1 MQSQQTEPGT
11 KNETVHLIF
20 RIWLFKEK
28 QIKADFAGNN
38 KKIRSAPRGEVW
50 VFYFVKIEL
59 AFKVP
64 VFGSEVL
71 D

>member
-1 MQSQQTEPGT
+1 MKQFISFLEFGCSR
-11 KNETVHLIF
+11 K
-20 RIWLFKEK
+20 R

-50 VFYFVKIEL
+50 AFYFVKIEL

>member
-1 MQSQQTEPGT
+1 M
-11 KNETVHLIF
+11 
-20 RIWLFKEK
+20 

-50 VFYFVKIEL
+50 AFYFVKIEL